1 MAGPHTATGIR
12 SWARC
17 GAALERDQTETNPP
31 STRAFPEDVTTL
43 AVTGDP
49 HTLDNPDDEFLPES
63 ACVYAPKPTFL
74 EGDAAGV
81 FLEDLMLNTVELTP
95 DLTELAVMDSQLFV
109 DAIKASVHL
118 VEAGT
123 RS

>member
-1 MAGPHTATGIR
+1 
-12 SWARC
+12 
-17 GAALERDQTETNPP
+17 
-31 STRAFPEDVTTL
+31 
-43 AVTGDP
+43 
-49 HTLDNPDDEFLPES
+49 
-63 ACVYAPKPTFL
+63 
-74 EGDAAGV
+74 V
-81 FLEDLMLNTVELTP
+81 FLEDLMLDTVELTP